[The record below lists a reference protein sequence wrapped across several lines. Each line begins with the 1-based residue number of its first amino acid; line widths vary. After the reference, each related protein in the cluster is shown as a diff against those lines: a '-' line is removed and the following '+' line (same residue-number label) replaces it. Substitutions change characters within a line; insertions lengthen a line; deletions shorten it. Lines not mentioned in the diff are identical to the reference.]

1 MGDALMV
8 SQLTEIRAAAV
19 KEWIARSG
27 TLPLSISLCGWD
39 ILPPIDYCKIFFQW
53 ILPSSS
59 RWKNISLAC
68 PAASLTDFRA
78 IPPSEVPILQALSFT
93 ISHSKATPDA
103 EWNDCGL
110 FQASSLRK
118 FSISGINT
126 DISYL
131 PLNWS
136 KLTHLS
142 LNGDTLNGDQWSP
155 MGSVIDA
162 FTRLLERCFGLV
174 SCRVYVG
181 YGANPGN
188 RTEFPTFSLPL
199 LESLW
204 VFEMEQ
210 IPGFLAAFD
219 APKLRKIEYWTP
231 RSSTAGPSFLT
242 RLLSNSGG
250 GVQEVSTDPRL
261 FSAHDLVKYLHLC
274 PSLTSLS
281 LSLASPGSSFPTSPM
296 PHDMSDSP
304 ISDSLLQSF
313 AHSKADDECLCPNL
327 EKFTCLTEAHFSDD
341 ALLEFI
347 LRKQSGEDKRIK
359 KLKSVN
365 VTFTRRPTVDIMPQ
379 LSMHISDGLKIS
391 ITYPPRTYRGTF
403 SLYDGLPEMDDANPY
418 SQPLFR

>member
-1 MGDALMV
+1 MGDPLMV

-19 KEWIARSG
+19 KGWIARSG
-27 TLPLSISLCGWD
+27 TLPLSISICGWD
-39 ILPPIDYCKIFFQW
+39 MVPPIDHCKIFFQW

-68 PAASLTDFRA
+68 PATSLTDFRE
-78 IPPSEVPILQALSFT
+78 ISPSEVPILEALSLT
-93 ISHSKATPDA
+93 ISHSGA
-103 EWNDCGL
+103 
-110 FQASSLRK
+110 ASSLRK
-118 FSISGINT
+118 ISVSGINA
-126 DISYL
+126 DISHF

-136 KLTHLS
+136 KLTHLT
-142 LNGDTLNGDQWSP
+142 LNGDTLNGYQWSP
-155 MGSVIDA
+155 IGTVIDA
-162 FTRLLERCFGLV
+162 FTRMLERCFCLV
-174 SCRVYVG
+174 SCRLYVG

-204 VFEMEQ
+204 LFETEQ

-231 RSSTAGPSFLT
+231 RSPMAGPSFLT

-250 GVQEVSTDPRL
+250 GVQELSTDPRL

-281 LSLASPGSSFPTSPM
+281 LSLASPGSSFHTFPM
-296 PHDMSDSP
+296 PHDMSNSP
-304 ISDSLLQSF
+304 VSDSLLQSF

-365 VTFTRRPTVDIMPQ
+365 VTFARRPTVDIMPQ

-391 ITYPPRTYRGTF
+391 ITYPPHTYRGTF
-403 SLYDGLPEMDDANPY
+403 SLYDGLPEMDDANPC